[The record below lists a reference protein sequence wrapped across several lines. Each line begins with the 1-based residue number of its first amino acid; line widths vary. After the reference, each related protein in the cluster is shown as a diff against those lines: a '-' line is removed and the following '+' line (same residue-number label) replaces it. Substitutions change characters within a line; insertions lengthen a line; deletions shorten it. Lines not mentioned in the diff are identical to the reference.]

1 MIPPVKKSTA
11 NKSSWAHLLW
21 FLHVY
26 ETISVPI
33 KYFERLPVLTV
44 LTVEVDIHQVWN
56 ILVLWKRTR
65 QLFSITDWLINWLT
79 DVMTVTDWLA
89 DYHNHLKSDSW
100 SSDPYFSF
108 MSSRNS
114 GNSIVPFP
122 SRSASSIR
130 FNTSHWEDDQLMT
143 TFDILSSFSLI
154 LFSWKYWPEEEL
166 HPQLDFPPSS

>member
-1 MIPPVKKSTA
+1 MQIMMSPVKKSTA

-65 QLFSITDWLINWLT
+65 QLFSMSITDWSTDWLS
-79 DVMTVTDWLA
+79 VTDWLA
-89 DYHNHLKSDSW
+89 DWLSQSPQIRLLIVGSIFLLHEFKKLWKLNCPVPIEVGLQHQVQHLTLRRW
-100 SSDPYFSF
+100 SIND
-108 MSSRNS
+108 NLW
-114 GNSIVPFP
+114 
-122 SRSASSIR
+122 
-130 FNTSHWEDDQLMT
+130 H
-143 TFDILSSFSLI
+143 LI
-154 LFSWKYWPEEEL
+154 LL
-166 HPQLDFPPSS
+166 